1 MAISAAGVGSG
12 LDVGSIINQLMAVER
27 QPLTRLQGQQKS
39 FQSKLSAFGQL
50 NSAMSKLQDAAA
62 TLAKSTTFSAT
73 TANAGDT
80 KAFTVSSTASAQTG
94 SYNIEVQQL
103 ARAQRVATSSTT
115 TPTVGEGTLTI
126 DLGRYTDA
134 GFVAAD
140 GGKAIRIDIAGGSIT
155 TQIGEYDAEGA
166 FIPAEGSA
174 KTITLSG
181 EPKLSD
187 LRNAINNANL
197 GVSAQVVNNGTVDQ
211 LVISSKET
219 GAAQAFKL
227 NGTGGLA
234 GFSYDASS
242 ASPGL
247 TTVQQAKDARLTI
260 DGLAITRGSNTVT
273 IEGVTLTLAKPTD
286 GETAVTVARD
296 DETAKKAIDDFA
308 KAWNELNSLIRTQ
321 TSYDA
326 ATKKAGT
333 LNGDASVRSIQGQL
347 RSVLANPVSGLSGA
361 TMLSQA
367 GISFKTD
374 GSMSV
379 DSKKLAEALA
389 DPSKKI
395 GELFAGNGTISGL
408 AKTLE
413 TRVKDM
419 LGTDGLLSARTEGI
433 NRTIKSF
440 DSRMEAMQVR
450 LERVQ
455 ARYSAQFTALDAAMS
470 SMNTTSAYLTQ
481 QLASLSAY

>member
-27 QPLTRLQGQQKS
+27 QPLSRLQDQQKS

-50 NSAMSKLQDAAA
+50 KSAMSKLQDAAA
-62 TLAKSTTFSAT
+62 TLAKASTFSAT
-73 TANAGDT
+73 TASAGDT
-80 KAFTVSSTASAQTG
+80 KAFTVSSTTSAQTG

-103 ARAQRVATSSTT
+103 ARAQRVATSATT
-115 TPTVGEGTLTI
+115 APTVGEGTLTI
-126 DLGRYTDA
+126 SLGRYAEDGSFTA
-134 GFVAAD
+134 AAD
-140 GGKAIRIDIAGGSIT
+140 G
-155 TQIGEYDAEGA
+155 E
-166 FIPAEGSA
+166 
-174 KTITLSG
+174 KTISVAAGASLA
-181 EPKLSD
+181 D
-187 LRNAINNANL
+187 LRDAINGADA
-197 GVSAQVVNNGTVDQ
+197 GVSAQIINNGTVDQ

-227 NGTGGLA
+227 SGTGGLA
-234 GFSYDASS
+234 GFSYDAGS
-242 ASPGL
+242 AAPGL

-260 DGLAITRGSNTVT
+260 DGLAITRGSNTIADA
-273 IEGVTLTLAKPTD
+273 IEGVTLTLAKPTE
-286 GETAVTVARD
+286 GETAVTVNRD
-296 DETAKKAIDDFA
+296 DETSKKAIDDFA

-321 TSYDA
+321 TSYDP

-347 RSVLANPVSGLSGA
+347 RSVLANPLAGLGGA
-361 TMLSQA
+361 TMLSDA
-367 GISFKTD
+367 GVSFKTD

-395 GELFAGNGTISGL
+395 GELFAGNGTVNGF

-419 LGTDGLLSARTEGI
+419 LGTDGLMSARTDGI
-433 NRTIKSF
+433 NRSIKSF
-440 DSRMEAMQVR
+440 DSRIESLEARLVR
-450 LERVQ
+450 VE

-481 QLASLSAY
+481 QLANL

>member
-12 LDVGSIINQLMAVER
+12 LDVGGIINQLMAVER
-27 QPLTRLQGQQKS
+27 QPLTRLQDQQKS

-50 NSAMSKLQDAAA
+50 KSAMSKLQDAAA
-62 TLAKSTTFSAT
+62 TLAKSTTFAAT
-73 TANAGDT
+73 TASAGDT
-80 KAFTVSSTASAQTG
+80 KAFTVSSTTSAQTG

-103 ARAQRVATSSTT
+103 ARAQRVATGATT
-115 TPTVGEGTLTI
+115 APTVGEGTLTI
-126 DLGRYTDA
+126 SLGRYAEDGSFA
-134 GFVAAD
+134 AAAD
-140 GGKAIRIDIAGGSIT
+140 G
-155 TQIGEYDAEGA
+155 E
-166 FIPAEGSA
+166 
-174 KTITLSG
+174 KTISLAAGASLG
-181 EPKLSD
+181 D
-187 LRNAINNANL
+187 LRDAINGADA
-197 GVSAQVVNNGTVDQ
+197 GVSAQIINNGTVDQ

-227 NGTGGLA
+227 SGTGGLA
-234 GFSYDASS
+234 GFSYDAGS
-242 ASPGL
+242 ATPGL
-247 TTVQQAKDARLTI
+247 TTVQQAKDARLSI
-260 DGLAITRGSNTVT
+260 DGLSITRGSNTIT
-273 IEGVTLTLAKPTD
+273 DAIEGVTLTLAKPTE
-286 GETAVTVARD
+286 GETAVTVNRD

-347 RSVLANPVSGLSGA
+347 RSVLANPLAGLGGA
-361 TMLSQA
+361 TMLSDA

-379 DSKKLAEALA
+379 DSKKLSEALA

-395 GELFAGNGTISGL
+395 GELFAGNGTIDGF

-413 TRVKDM
+413 TRVKGM
-419 LGTDGLLSARTEGI
+419 LDTDGLLSARTDGI

-440 DSRMEAMQVR
+440 DARIESLEARLVR
-450 LERVQ
+450 VE

-481 QLASLSAY
+481 QLANL

>member
-27 QPLTRLQGQQKS
+27 QPLTRLQDQQKG

-50 NSAMSKLQDAAA
+50 KSAMSKLQDAAA
-62 TLAKSTTFSAT
+62 TMAKSTTFSAT
-73 TANAGDT
+73 TASAGDT

-103 ARAQRVATSSTT
+103 ARAQRVATNATT
-115 TPTVGEGTLTI
+115 APTIGEGSLTI
-126 DLGRYTDA
+126 SLGRYAEDGSFTA
-134 GFVAAD
+134 AAD
-140 GGKAIRIDIAGGSIT
+140 G
-155 TQIGEYDAEGA
+155 E
-166 FIPAEGSA
+166 
-174 KTITLSG
+174 KTISLAAGAS
-181 EPKLSD
+181 LSD
-187 LRNAINNANL
+187 LRTAINNANA
-197 GVSAQVVNNGTVDQ
+197 GVSAQIINNGTVDQ

-227 NGTGGLA
+227 SGTGGLA
-234 GFSYDASS
+234 GFSYDAGS
-242 ASPGL
+242 APTGL
-247 TTVQQAKDARLTI
+247 TTVQQAKDARLSI
-260 DGLAITRGSNTVT
+260 DGLAIARGSNTIT
-273 IEGVTLTLAKPTD
+273 DAIDGVTLTLAKPTE
-286 GETAVTVARD
+286 GETALTVTRD
-296 DETAKKAIDDFA
+296 DETAKKAIDEFA
-308 KAWNELNSLIRTQ
+308 KAWNELNTLIRTQ

-326 ATKKAGT
+326 ANKKAGT

-347 RSVLANPVSGLSGA
+347 RSVLANPLSGMSGA
-361 TMLSQA
+361 TMLSDA

-379 DSKKLAEALA
+379 DTKKLAEALA

-395 GELFAGNGTISGL
+395 GELFAGNGTIEGF

-413 TRVKDM
+413 TRIKGM
-419 LGTDGLLSARTEGI
+419 LDTDGLLSARTEGI

-440 DSRMEAMQVR
+440 DSRIEAFEVR
-450 LERVQ
+450 LTRVE

-470 SMNTTSAYLTQ
+470 SMSTTSAYLTQ

>member
-12 LDVGSIINQLMAVER
+12 LDVGGIISQLMAVER
-27 QPLTRLQGQQKS
+27 QPLSRLQTQQKS
-39 FQSKLSAFGQL
+39 YQSKLSAFGQL
-50 NSAMSKLQDAAA
+50 QSAMSKLQDAAA
-62 TLAKSTTFSAT
+62 TLAKSSTFSAT
-73 TANAGDT
+73 TASAGDS
-80 KAFTVSSTASAQTG
+80 KAFAVSSTTSAQTG

-103 ARAQRVATSSTT
+103 ARAQRVATSATT
-115 TPTVGEGTLTI
+115 APTVGEGTLTI

-140 GGKAIRIDIAGGSIT
+140 GGKAIKIDIAGGSIT
-155 TQIGEYDAEGA
+155 TQVGEYDTEGA
-166 FIPAEGSA
+166 FVPDEGSA

-187 LRNAINNANL
+187 LRTAINNANV

-227 NGTGGLA
+227 SGTGGLA
-234 GFSYDASS
+234 GFSYDAGS
-242 ASPGL
+242 ATPGL
-247 TTVQQAKDARLTI
+247 TTVQQAKDARLSI
-260 DGLAITRGSNTVT
+260 DGLAITRGSNTIADA
-273 IEGVTLTLAKPTD
+273 IEGVTLTLAKPTE
-286 GETAVTVARD
+286 GETAVTVNRD

-347 RSVLANPVSGLSGA
+347 RSVLANPLAGLGGA
-361 TMLSQA
+361 TMLSDA
-367 GISFKTD
+367 GVSFKTD

-395 GELFAGNGTISGL
+395 GELFAGNGTVNGF

-419 LGTDGLLSARTEGI
+419 LGTDGLMSARTDGI
-433 NRTIKSF
+433 NRSIKSF
-440 DSRMEAMQVR
+440 DSRIESLEARLVR
-450 LERVQ
+450 VE

-481 QLASLSAY
+481 QLANL